1 MRKCG
6 IGYWAGFE
14 VEIFLC
20 ENRIRNNCRTCS
32 EPKERKF
39 MTDLNYEA
47 NRATRGF
54 FDSLR
59 IGERADGANS
69 AGNGSRVANLG
80 LTIET
85 DSARKIHG

>member
-1 MRKCG
+1 
-6 IGYWAGFE
+6 
-14 VEIFLC
+14 
-20 ENRIRNNCRTCS
+20 
-32 EPKERKF
+32 

-80 LTIET
+80 LTIEP